1 MLEIYHIRKGVF
13 FMNLTARIYLLE
25 YLSGMIFYSIGIF
38 LITPPTDPA
47 FVKYI
52 FVGGMLLILVGIWIN
67 TYLKKT
73 DKLDERGLNNLFK
86 ASSVTILILLFLL
99 LLSGIILLLVDIHL
113 IFSSGIISF
122 ILAIIFIIHA
132 TTFRTLEIKG
142 D

>member
-1 MLEIYHIRKGVF
+1 
-13 FMNLTARIYLLE
+13 MNLTARIYLLE